1 MRWNRTSR
9 LLNRLSTIAS
19 MFSLLLFCA
28 LHPAAAQD
36 EARDRFLSWI
46 RREADKLQTGPAGQL
61 PGTLEGWTGH
71 RARLR
76 EHLEAA
82 WGGFPKQTASLEP
95 RILGVLDRPD
105 YRIEKITFQTFP
117 GVWMTANAWVPKR
130 SGKLPAV
137 LCVHGHWQGA
147 KQDPHVQ
154 ARCAGLAKL
163 GFFVLAVDAFG
174 AGERGI
180 GKVLGEYH
188 GEMTGATLLPIGRP
202 LSGVQVYE
210 NMRAVDYL
218 ITRPEIDAG
227 KLGITGAS
235 GGGNQSMY
243 AGAWDERLKA
253 VVPVCSVGTY
263 NAYLGAACCMC
274 EVVPGAITFTEESG
288 ILALTAPR
296 ALMVIS
302 ATQDAFQF
310 SVNEAQKS
318 LTGARSIFELYKR
331 SEALRHVIIESPHD
345 YNQPMREAMYGF
357 MTQHLA
363 GSGDGSPIAEPAITL
378 EEPETLRCYPGDT
391 RPDDWLT
398 LPQFAALEAAS
409 LASQRKFPDTA
420 AAMSVA
426 SGVLRAKLLGTL
438 GGPANPDPATDAPA
452 DSTASEL
459 SITPEPGMTL
469 SVRLPSAE
477 HRGESE
483 WTLIVTTDGLSADST
498 TQLRSAI
505 QKRPEQTAGL
515 ELRATAGQAWA
526 SDRIGR
532 APDHN
537 SAEWSLWIGRPLLGQ
552 WVCDIRAAVA
562 ALKGAGLDDAD
573 RLHVAGSGPAALAV
587 LCAAALDR
595 RISSVTVH
603 HLPTTW
609 VTDRP
614 WEKQR
619 LGLLPPGIL
628 REFGDIEH
636 VAAMIAPAPLQ
647 ILAPTDGQGNPLPV
661 SALNTAFMATRRLY
675 QDAGNA
681 GMLRITGAGTV
692 R

>member
-1 MRWNRTSR
+1 MRWNGISKPVSR
-9 LLNRLSTIAS
+9 SLMVAGLSAV
-19 MFSLLLFCA
+19 LLLCG
-28 LHPAAAQD
+28 LHSATAQD
-36 EARDRFLSWI
+36 EARERFLNWI
-46 RREADKLQTGPAGQL
+46 RREAERLQSGPAGQL
-61 PGTLEGWTGH
+61 PQTLEEWAGR
-71 RARLR
+71 RALLR
-76 EHLEAA
+76 ERLEAA
-82 WGGFPKQTASLEP
+82 WGGFPKQHAPLEP
-95 RILGVLDRPD
+95 RILDILDRPD

-180 GKVLGEYH
+180 GRALGEYH
-188 GEMTGATLLPIGRP
+188 GEMTGATLFPIGRP
-202 LSGVQVYE
+202 LSGIQVYE

-218 ITRPEIDAG
+218 ITRPEVDAE

-263 NAYLGAACCMC
+263 HAYLGAACCMC

-288 ILALTAPR
+288 VLALTAPR

-302 ATQDAFQF
+302 ASQDAFQF
-310 SVNEAQKS
+310 SVGEAQKS
-318 LTGARSIFELYKR
+318 LAGARSIFKLHKR
-331 SEALRHVIIESPHD
+331 GEALRHVIIESPHD

-363 GSGDGSPIAEPAITL
+363 GSGDGSPITEPAIAL
-378 EEPETLRCYPGDT
+378 EDPETLRCYPGDT
-391 RPDDWLT
+391 RPADWLT

-409 LASQRKFPDTA
+409 LASQRNFPDTA
-420 AAMSVA
+420 PAMQIAAP
-426 SGVLRAKLLGTL
+426 GLQAKLARTL
-438 GGPANPDPATDAPA
+438 GVTATPAAAPAASVDPTTSELKITPDPG
-452 DSTASEL
+452 
-459 SITPEPGMTL
+459 ITL
-469 SVRLPSAE
+469 NLQLPSAE
-477 HRGESE
+477 HRKASE
-483 WTLIVTTDGLSADST
+483 WTLVVTTDGLSADST
-498 TQLRSAI
+498 TQLCGAI
-505 QKRPEQTAGL
+505 QKRLEQTAGL

-562 ALKGAGLDDAD
+562 ALEQNGLAGTD

-595 RISSVTVH
+595 RINNVTVH
-603 HLPTTW
+603 HLPATW

-619 LGLLPPGIL
+619 LGMLPPGIL
-628 REFGDIEH
+628 RDVGDIEH
-636 VAAMIAPAPLQ
+636 IAAMISPVPLQ
-647 ILAPTDGQGNPLPV
+647 MLEPTDGQGNPLPL
-661 SALNTAFMATRRLY
+661 SRLNTAFMATRQLY
-675 QDAGNA
+675 QDSGNA
-681 GMLRITGAGTV
+681 EVLRITGLKSD